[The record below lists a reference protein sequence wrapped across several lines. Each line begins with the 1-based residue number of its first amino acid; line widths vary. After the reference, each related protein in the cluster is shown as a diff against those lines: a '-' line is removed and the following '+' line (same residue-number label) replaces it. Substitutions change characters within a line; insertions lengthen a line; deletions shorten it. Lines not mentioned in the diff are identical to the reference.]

1 MDALDILVRTLSTP
15 APMGPSRTL
24 WQYHSRSDRHSKI
37 ACWGVLFD
45 LLQTSGLLRSH
56 VADGKV
62 VFGVN
67 HVMRDFVNN
76 KKKALDLV
84 LCRPGNAENSPK
96 RHPFTLA
103 ALGSRNETIYFSCSA
118 RML

>member
-15 APMGPSRTL
+15 APMGPSRTP

-45 LLQTSGLLRSH
+45 LLQASNLLKSH
-56 VADGKV
+56 VDDGKV

-84 LCRPGNAENSPK
+84 ICRPGNVDKPQK
-96 RHPFTLA
+96 RRPASL
-103 ALGSRNETIYFSCSA
+103 IV
-118 RML
+118 